1 MCDLGQTEISAL
13 FNAMLILEILNKS
26 RAVLNYANI
35 CAKDK
40 WEIGTV
46 FTKVTI
52 YRLDTFAYFAE
63 SLSVDYVRML
73 VWEYA
78 KILDST
84 VTPDRLVLSQSFKM
98 ISFVTFNLEQDYPGL
113 KVVKVRDLLP
123 IFHPRYLSSL
133 LSEPNIMMVG
143 DNVTHLDGS
152 PFVKLQLGSTLNKIW
167 VIFNEVQEPNI
178 RPFLNNTD
186 SLLRNGEKAIAY
198 LHEHIVPVHEILRLK
213 TGLQKL
219 YKNIRELNIQDIR
232 DEELWRDNLLH
243 FYIIIHD
250 LLLIYHKNKI

>member
-1 MCDLGQTEISAL
+1 
-13 FNAMLILEILNKS
+13 
-26 RAVLNYANI
+26 
-35 CAKDK
+35 
-40 WEIGTV
+40 
-46 FTKVTI
+46 
-52 YRLDTFAYFAE
+52 
-63 SLSVDYVRML
+63 
-73 VWEYA
+73 
-78 KILDST
+78 
-84 VTPDRLVLSQSFKM
+84 M

-167 VIFNEVQEPNI
+167 VIFNEIQEPNI